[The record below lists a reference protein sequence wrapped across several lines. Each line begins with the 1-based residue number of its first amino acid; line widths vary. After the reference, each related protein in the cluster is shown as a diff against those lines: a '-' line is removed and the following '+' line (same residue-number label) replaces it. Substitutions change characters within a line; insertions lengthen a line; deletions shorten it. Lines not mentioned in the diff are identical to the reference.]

1 MKQFLADLNKPQRR
15 AVSHGLSS
23 KEPQDERPLLVIPG
37 AGSGKTKT
45 LSCRVAYLIINSVDS
60 AKILLL
66 AFGRLA
72 AHEMIG
78 RAKRIIAGVTG
89 RQDLHVGV
97 AGRQP
102 HSHPLRKWDHD
113 CARTF
118 RTRSSAAASTP
129 LSMITRDPPSSAIS
143 IRPGDAHDE
152 DSEVS
157 AGIVGAGNDGGLLA
171 EHASLTIAGAN
182 AVVSSVATSPPSR
195 AKRRHVNNW
204 LADSPF
210 RRAVT
215 DTSRGPP

>member
-1 MKQFLADLNKPQRR
+1 MTAQRIAPQ
-15 AVSHGLSS
+15 H
-23 KEPQDERPLLVIPG
+23 LLHQQRQ
-37 AGSGKTKT
+37 ARK
-45 LSCRVAYLIINSVDS
+45 
-60 AKILLL
+60 
-66 AFGRLA
+66 AFP
-72 AHEMIG
+72 
-78 RAKRIIAGVTG
+78 
-89 RQDLHVGV
+89 HVGV

-118 RTRSSAAASTP
+118 RTRRSAAASTP

-157 AGIVGAGNDGGLLA
+157 AGIVGSGNDGGLLA

-195 AKRRHVNNW
+195 AAPREQLARGQSVSPRRHRHKPRPTIALRHDPLLLFQPPPAPRARRDNFEPGGLRHTRMVSHTPMS
-204 LADSPF
+204 SPPRHIAQGGP
-210 RRAVT
+210 RRR
-215 DTSRGPP
+215 DTVRSPLWRLL